1 MKVYIDNDYKCYTE
15 PKDGLIEVKSS
26 FFDNKV
32 KEYIE
37 GSRYVPYG
45 KTWIRD
51 DGVEFIGEMIAPWK
65 DWNELDIFQRD
76 YEREEFTKLATANQE
91 LTNTIAAMVDEVYA
105 SDVAMIKE
113 D

>member
-1 MKVYIDNDYKCYTE
+1 
-15 PKDGLIEVKSS
+15 
-26 FFDNKV
+26 
-32 KEYIE
+32 
-37 GSRYVPYG
+37 
-45 KTWIRD
+45 
-51 DGVEFIGEMIAPWK
+51 MIAPWK
-65 DWNELDIFQRD
+65 DWNELDVFQRD